1 MASPRD
7 VPKMSV
13 VAEDDDLEAGD
24 RPQFGGA
31 FTPSV
36 RSTSNSVAQSAAS
49 GLNAK
54 GAVGVSRVAS
64 GEGSTASGLAGQSVA
79 SNIDRASTSSR
90 PSMPQGSS
98 FSRSF
103 KRHRTRGKVG
113 VANSN
118 ESIDLKD
125 PKNQPAPTRGRGCM
139 GNRPIPMWA
148 LMIVVNVFCVAIVAI
163 GVATSAAL
171 LGKEAVQDVAGQLRY
186 SLLRQAEYAVQKA
199 VWDTEGATYT
209 LAANPSFVALMRSS
223 SGRTDLRTVYDDSVA
238 PLLKA
243 MYYESPQLA
252 SISFATPTT
261 FMGFFPASNFN
272 DSTSLILDA
281 SSSDGRYY
289 YVNGTLAKTSKNF
302 KPATRPYYAAMIAA
316 GYTAGWTVA
325 YQSQNVGGDFLKPFF
340 LPILTATPTGSASAD
355 TIGEIYLTMSALSL
369 RATLLDI
376 PRTEN
381 TCFVVIDTVN
391 NGILASTLAYDQYI
405 NSTTITGRAPYTLSS
420 SPNTLLNAAG
430 VALTQALASGER
442 QYASTFQFSGTWDF
456 SVTDATSKVDS
467 MRLLILVMT
476 PQSDYMGGV
485 TRSNKISV
493 ILVVVFSVVGAILAA
508 MAGLLVSR
516 PLIRLTRLMRKVQR
530 MELTR
535 STDSLDPDMSSVK
548 EVRNLENGFEQM
560 VLGLRSFEKFVPSA
574 VVKTLLKNSVEAD
587 LEVHR
592 REISIFFSDI
602 ADFTMIAES
611 MKPKNLILMLAE
623 YLTEMSNI
631 IVASEGTV
639 GEFIGD
645 AIMAYW
651 NSPEEVAEHAFR
663 ACTSALTQ
671 LSTLD
676 TELNQKWKANGWP
689 HISIRCGVNTGF
701 VLHGIIGSRTRMK
714 WGLVGDSVN
723 LASRLEALCKRYR
736 VCVCISDAT
745 LHHLRP
751 EDFWVFPMD
760 IVAVKGKGKATKL
773 FEVAARRGEA
783 TDAALSKK
791 HEAWA
796 MVWSAYVD
804 KKWGLAR
811 EALTIFLVSYG
822 GYGPALNMRDR
833 LEGFAKLPPPDSWD
847 GVHVL
852 HEK

>member
-1 MASPRD
+1 
-7 VPKMSV
+7 MS
-13 VAEDDDLEAGD
+13 ALEEDDDLEAGD

-31 FTPSV
+31 FTPPV
-36 RSTSNSVAQSAAS
+36 RSVAHSTAS

-54 GAVGVSRVAS
+54 GGVGSPRIAS
-64 GEGSTASGLAGQSVA
+64 NKGSTASGLPGQSLA
-79 SNIDRASTSSR
+79 SSLDQSSTSSR
-90 PSMPQGSS
+90 PSMQQGSS
-98 FSRSF
+98 FARSF
-103 KRHRTRGKVG
+103 KRHRNRGKVG
-113 VANSN
+113 VATSN

-125 PKNQPAPTRGRGCM
+125 PKNQPAPTKGRGCM

-148 LMIVVNVFCVAIVAI
+148 LMILVNVFCVAIVAI

-171 LGKEAVQDVAGQLRY
+171 LGKQAVQDVADQLRY

-199 VWDTEGATYT
+199 VWDTEGASYT
-209 LAANPSFVALMRSS
+209 LAANPTFVGLIQGS
-223 SGRTDLRTVYDDSVA
+223 SGRTDLKAVYDASVA

-243 MYYESPQLA
+243 ICSESPQLA
-252 SISFATPTT
+252 SVAFATRFPSYI
-261 FMGFFPASNFN
+261 GFFPAANFA
-272 DSTSLILDA
+272 DSTSLILD
-281 SSSDGRYY
+281 STSPDGHYY
-289 YVNGTLAKTSKNF
+289 YVNGTLAKTSTNF
-302 KPATRPYYAAMIAA
+302 NPVVRPYYAAMINAN
-316 GYTAGWTVA
+316 YKAGWTVA
-325 YQSQNVGGDFLKPFF
+325 YQSNNVGGDFLKPFF
-340 LPILTATPTGSASAD
+340 VPILTANATGNAAAD
-355 TIGEIYLTMSALSL
+355 TIGEIYLTISALSL

-376 PRTEN
+376 PRTDN
-381 TCFVVIDTVN
+381 TCFVIVDTGN

-405 NSTTITGRAPYTLSS
+405 NSTTIAGAVVRAPYTLDA
-420 SPNTLLNAAG
+420 SPNKLLNAAG
-430 VALTQALASGER
+430 VALTQALASADTE
-442 QYASTFQFSGTWDF
+442 YASTFQFSGTWDF
-456 SVTDATSKVDS
+456 SVAYATSHVDS

-485 TRSNKISV
+485 TRSNKISI
-493 ILVVVFSVVGAILAA
+493 ILVVVFSVLGAILAA

-530 MELTR
+530 MELAR
-535 STDSLDPDMSSVK
+535 SADSLDTVMSSVR

-611 MKPKNLILMLAE
+611 MKPKNLILLLAE

-651 NSPEEVAEHAFR
+651 NSPEEVGEHASR
-663 ACTSALTQ
+663 ACASALKQ
-671 LSTLD
+671 LATLE
-676 TELNQKWKANGWP
+676 TELNKKWKANGWP
-689 HISIRCGVNTGF
+689 HISIRCGINTGF

-723 LASRLEALCKRYR
+723 LASRLESLCKRYR
-736 VCVCISDAT
+736 VSVCISDAT

-751 EDFWVFPMD
+751 EDYWIFPMD
-760 IVAVKGKGKATKL
+760 VVAVKGKGKGTKL
-773 FEVAARRGEA
+773 FELAARRGEP

-791 HEAWA
+791 HEAWT
-796 MVWSAYVD
+796 MVWTAYVE

-811 EALTIFLVSYG
+811 EALTVFLVTYG
-822 GYGPALNMRDR
+822 SYGPALNIRDR
-833 LEGFAKLPPPDSWD
+833 LDEFAKLPPPDTWD
-847 GVHVL
+847 GVHAL